1 MSTSEPLDLR
11 LPTPGCSVDPERA
24 GLDADSVFDG
34 MTEHLFFTLG
44 KLAPSASPHDLYMAL
59 SYAVRD
65 RLMTRFLASK
75 EAIRARPQKTV
86 AYLSAE
92 FLIGLESELEELIA
106 VGAQAFTVAVAGV
119 VLPFAFGTWGLMAI
133 FHVDAIPAIFA
144 GASMTATS
152 IGITASVFGE
162 LGYLKTREGQIVIG
176 AAVLDDI
183 LGIVILAIVVALAG
197 GGSLEIGP
205 IVKLVAA
212 AAVFVVAAIGLSRTA
227 APAFDWLIDK
237 LKAPGEV
244 LVASFVILAISCFAA
259 TAIGLEAALGA
270 FAAGLILS
278 SSKHNRA
285 IQEAVLPIVTLFA
298 TVFFVLVG
306 AGMDLSV
313 INPSDPSSKTAL
325 IVAGFLLV
333 VSIIG
338 KIASGW
344 AFVSKQPT
352 RRLVVG
358 LGMMPRGEVGLIFLG
373 LGTSAK
379 LLSPSLEAAIL
390 LMVIGTTFLAPVLLR
405 LVIGDDKPDDDDK
418 VDDEVAADPVGL
430 L

>member
-1 MSTSEPLDLR
+1 M
-11 LPTPGCSVDPERA
+11 CI
-24 GLDADSVFDG
+24 
-34 MTEHLFFTLG
+34 
-44 KLAPSASPHDLYMAL
+44 
-59 SYAVRD
+59 RD
-65 RLMTRFLASK
+65 R
-75 EAIRARPQKTV
+75 
-86 AYLSAE
+86 
-92 FLIGLESELEELIA
+92 
-106 VGAQAFTVAVAGV
+106 
-119 VLPFAFGTWGLMAI
+119 
-133 FHVDAIPAIFA
+133 
-144 GASMTATS
+144 
-152 IGITASVFGE
+152 
-162 LGYLKTREGQIVIG
+162 
-176 AAVLDDI
+176 
-183 LGIVILAIVVALAG
+183 
-197 GGSLEIGP
+197 
-205 IVKLVAA
+205 
-212 AAVFVVAAIGLSRTA
+212 
-227 APAFDWLIDK
+227 
-237 LKAPGEV
+237 
-244 LVASFVILAISCFAA
+244 FVILAISCFAA

-338 KIASGW
+338 KIAAGW
-344 AFVSKQPT
+344 CFVSKQPT

-405 LVIGDDKPDDDDK
+405 LVIGDDKPDD
-418 VDDEVAADPVGL
+418 L
-430 L
+430 SLIHI